1 MMLVKFWQLSED
13 LIFSKVNT
21 YLFFRLFLRNYFSL
35 ALQRGK
41 IFEYALNAIEAFL
54 FFIYISN
61 ISIERTK
68 LLKLEFY
75 SNYSKNT

>member
-1 MMLVKFWQLSED
+1 MMLVQFWQLSED

-41 IFEYALNAIEAFL
+41 IFEHALNAIEAFL
-54 FFIYISN
+54 FFIYFSN
-61 ISIERTK
+61 ISIERTT
-68 LLKLEFY
+68 LFKLEFY